1 MTRLKQH
8 KSTQSLTQ
16 IRPNSARKVELN
28 VFAIDPKEIT
38 TYQPRRRLSP
48 TNVLLADEGATTAIP
63 KYTTNT
69 GKVAKNTGLKKYNQT
84 QFRDITHVKNA
95 TNLKTEAYSPR
106 GNFIPCVN

>member
-48 TNVLLADEGATTAIP
+48 TNVILADEAATP
-63 KYTTNT
+63 KYTANT
-69 GKVAKNTGLKKYNQT
+69 GKVAKNTGLKKYNQH
-84 QFRDITHVKNA
+84 QFRDITHVKNT
-95 TNLKTEAYSPR
+95 TNLKT
-106 GNFIPCVN
+106 